1 MKSMDRGVEASNTL
15 ITYLFLFLMPALA
28 ECLAVV
34 ILFFAE
40 FQQWT
45 IGVVIF
51 VGVIVYCIV
60 TIWITQWRKK
70 FREGTNK
77 TDNDLHDKAQD
88 SILNFETVKYFTAE
102 AFEVLGELFIYLF
115 IYYYHYHYHYPY

>member
-40 FQQWT
+40 FQQWS

-102 AFEVLGELFIYLF
+102 AFEVLRELFF
-115 IYYYHYHYHYPY
+115 IN